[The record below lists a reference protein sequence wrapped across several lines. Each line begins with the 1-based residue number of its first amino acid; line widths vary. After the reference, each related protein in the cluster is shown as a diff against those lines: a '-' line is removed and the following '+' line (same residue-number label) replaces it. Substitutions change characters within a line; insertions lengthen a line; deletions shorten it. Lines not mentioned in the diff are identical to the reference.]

1 MTGGLFLLSCTSGNV
16 CGELIQPGTSQGN
29 NTGLSPSAIDEY
41 LSRRSGYRIRGKLLR
56 CSRVSSS
63 VVSCETLLTAVN
75 KDEDISVYG
84 SHYDWT
90 FFVQSPNYD
99 ASPAYGPDGS
109 RYLPTVRV
117 GGGGETNKF
126 HTLVLPQ
133 GIGVKVITTYNGIPQ
148 GVGYFSGVVVSFC
161 GYSCD
166 AYVRFKDIVIE

>member
-90 FFVQSPNYD
+90 LDKKSLL
-99 ASPAYGPDGS
+99 AYIL
-109 RYLPTVRV
+109 R
-117 GGGGETNKF
+117 
-126 HTLVLPQ
+126 
-133 GIGVKVITTYNGIPQ
+133 
-148 GVGYFSGVVVSFC
+148 
-161 GYSCD
+161 
-166 AYVRFKDIVIE
+166 